1 MKGGVTSGIVYPD
14 TIGAMT
20 QRYCLR
26 SVGGISAGAIASG
39 RATAMDYRLGSS
51 RNAQARE

>member
-26 SVGGISAGAIASG
+26 IVGGISAGAIASG

-51 RNAQARE
+51 RNAQARQ